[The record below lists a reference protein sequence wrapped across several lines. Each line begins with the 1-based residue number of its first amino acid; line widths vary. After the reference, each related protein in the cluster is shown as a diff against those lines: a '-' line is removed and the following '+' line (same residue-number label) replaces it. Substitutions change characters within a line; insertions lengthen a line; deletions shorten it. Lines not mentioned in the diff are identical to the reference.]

1 MRDLLVADQRRFNE
15 GRSSE
20 IERLIVWRSED
31 FFIDISGV
39 LRVMNIEAVRKEN
52 ELRFALPN
60 EQFSLSE
67 P

>member
-31 FFIDISGV
+31 FFTDFSGV
-39 LRVMNIEAVRKEN
+39 LRVMNIEAVRKDN
-52 ELRFALPN
+52 ELRFGLPN

>member
-31 FFIDISGV
+31 FFIDFSGV